1 MSGVVGVA
9 PRAFGM
15 STVAEAGEETPSGA
29 SRHLPLARFALGE
42 EIESGYFFAGTIR
55 RISLGV
61 SSVIT

>member
-1 MSGVVGVA
+1 VVGL
-9 PRAFGM
+9 AFGM
-15 STVAEAGEETPSGA
+15 SAVAGCSAGETPSGA